1 MYVLRDIFLTID
13 DIPVQIDYT
22 TYDNDADTY
31 EDAEPQEQPPENTEQ
46 ENEIDELI
54 KKLKAIRLQ
63 QVSGFDV
70 IKAKKYGDAIIEI
83 LNQY

>member
-13 DIPVQIDYT
+13 DIPVQIDYN
-22 TYDNDADTY
+22 TYENDADTY